1 LSHERSDIAG
11 AEGFHSLEGNMCG
24 TVMRGADALPG
35 SKATS
40 RAKGSHRNLGD
51 LVSGRCRRVLC
62 VYGGPHWEGE
72 EPKPMMHGHEKS
84 DLAIVAMKPAN
95 KAKEAHCGGVC
106 GGERSGDGGAK
117 GGGQGE
123 YAPAQHV
130 LDPEPG
136 SRDKRAGAYTATF
149 AVTHPRWEKL
159 WGGAAEVVASSSSLR
174 TDGGCP
180 VVQVNDLSRS
190 LTVFDPISTLVVVVE
205 MSKASWLVSGVIP
218 GVERQPL
225 KKLEPDATALLR
237 LIERWRSEGVR
248 AGRPIRRIALAY
260 EAGRDGFWLARW
272 LIARGIE
279 AHVIHSA
286 SVAVSRER
294 KRAKTDRLD
303 AAMLM
308 RVFLGWLR
316 GERGHC
322 GMVAIPTMEEE
333 DARRPSREREC
344 LVNERS
350 RIINRMK
357 SALARLGIRGFKPH
371 LRRAPER
378 LACLRTAEGT
388 GLPTNIIE
396 ELRRD
401 MARLALV
408 REQITSIEKT
418 RAERLERAPD
428 TGPHAM
434 VRLLSMVIGI
444 GIETADML
452 VREIL
457 SRKLRDRRAV
467 ARYAGLTGSPDE
479 SGLKSREK
487 GLAKAGNARV
497 RRGLIQLAWRFLM
510 FQKDSALARWYRT
523 RTEGPSGAR
532 KTTMIVALARKLLI
546 ALWRLV
552 TTGEIPDGVELR
564 PAV

>member
-1 LSHERSDIAG
+1 
-11 AEGFHSLEGNMCG
+11 M
-24 TVMRGADALPG
+24 
-35 SKATS
+35 
-40 RAKGSHRNLGD
+40 
-51 LVSGRCRRVLC
+51 GR
-62 VYGGPHWEGE
+62 
-72 EPKPMMHGHEKS
+72 
-84 DLAIVAMKPAN
+84 
-95 KAKEAHCGGVC
+95 
-106 GGERSGDGGAK
+106 
-117 GGGQGE
+117 
-123 YAPAQHV
+123 
-130 LDPEPG
+130 
-136 SRDKRAGAYTATF
+136 
-149 AVTHPRWEKL
+149 
-159 WGGAAEVVASSSSLR
+159 AAEVMAPSSSTR

-180 VVQVNDLSRS
+180 VAQVNDLSRS
-190 LTVFDPISTLVVVVE
+190 LTAFDPISTLVVVVE
-205 MSKASWLVSGVIP
+205 MSKASWLVSGAVP

-237 LIERWRSEGVR
+237 LIERWRS
-248 AGRPIRRIALAY
+248 AGWPISRIALAY

-286 SVAVSRER
+286 SVAVSRDR

-322 GMVAIPTMEEE
+322 GMVVIPTMEEE
-333 DARRPSREREC
+333 AARRPSRERES

-350 RIINRMK
+350 RITNRMK

-371 LRRAPER
+371 LRKAPER
-378 LACLRTAEGT
+378 LADLRTAEGA
-388 GLPTNIIE
+388 GLPVNVIE
-396 ELRRD
+396 EFRRD

-408 REQITSIEKT
+408 REQISSIEKT

-434 VRLLSMVIGI
+434 VRLLARVIGI

-479 SGLKSREK
+479 SGLKRREK

-552 TTGEIPDGVELR
+552 TTGEVPDGVELR
-564 PAV
+564 PAA